1 MRAMPE
7 TDIITLRPMEEF
19 VNHIGV
25 DEFRVFIKIL
35 FVWILRLCVFHN
47 VEEGMRLPLRT
58 SCRRRWGWGCAHR
71 CPPFIRKRH
80 TVSTAKLG
88 HFPRFTKKKQI
99 FSPSALPNCRYRLAF
114 RTARL
119 HFSGITLRGT
129 KDEIQE
135 KHPHGIAG
143 EKRIRTFA

>member
-7 TDIITLRPMEEF
+7 TDMITLRPMEEF

-25 DEFRVFIKIL
+25 DEFRVFIKICLFGFCGFAFFITWRRACVPL
-35 FVWILRLCVFHN
+35 FVRPADDDGSGDVPTDA
-47 VEEGMRLPLRT
+47 PL
-58 SCRRRWGWGCAHR
+58 
-71 CPPFIRKRH
+71 IRKGH

-129 KDEIQE
+129 KDEIRE

>member
-7 TDIITLRPMEEF
+7 TDMITLRPMEEF

-47 VEEGMRLPLRT
+47 VEEGMRPPLRT
-58 SCRRRWGWGCAHR
+58 SCRRRWEWGCAHR
-71 CPPFIRKRH
+71 CPPHTERTHCFHRKIR
-80 TVSTAKLG
+80 A
-88 HFPRFTKKKQI
+88 FPPIYQKKANI
-99 FSPSALPNCRYRLAF
+99 FPSALPNCRYRLAF

-129 KDEIQE
+129 KDEIRE